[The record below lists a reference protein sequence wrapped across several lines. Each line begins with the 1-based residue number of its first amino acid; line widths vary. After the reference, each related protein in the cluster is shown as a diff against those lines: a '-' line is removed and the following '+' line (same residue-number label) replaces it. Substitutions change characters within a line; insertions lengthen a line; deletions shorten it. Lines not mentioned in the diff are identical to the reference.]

1 MKWKQVAATVV
12 GVGIVLTVFL
22 LILSR
27 VPLQVRISGGQLE
40 VVRVVEMTVTP
51 TETAEATASPT
62 AVEPTATSQPTT
74 RPSPTLIASATPVP
88 SLPPVIIDPMEEMTT
103 WTTYGDE
110 ASTMS
115 VTTTSGI
122 TGNAVEITFELQ
134 EWGWMGL
141 SQEIDPQALQG
152 TTGIRFFHRGNG
164 APNTIEFK
172 VLYAP
177 NAQGESAIFSVLWP
191 GVTATENWESLEVR
205 YDDLSCWEETP
216 CEPGETVDP
225 AQVWKIDFAVSNKAH
240 LGDEPGAGVVVIDE
254 VQGVR

>member
-12 GVGIVLTVFL
+12 GVGIVLAVFL

-74 RPSPTLIASATPVP
+74 RPSPTLIASATPEP
-88 SLPPVIIDPMEEMTT
+88 SLSPITIDPMEDMAG
-103 WTTYGDE
+103 WSTYVDDK
-110 ASTMS
+110 TVFT
-115 VTTTSGI
+115 VTATSGI
-122 TGNAVEITFELQ
+122 TGNAVEIAFELQ
-134 EWGWMGL
+134 EWGWMGV
-141 SQEIDPQALQG
+141 SREIEPQMLQG
-152 TTGIRFFHRGNG
+152 TRGIRFFHRGDG

-191 GVTATENWESLEVR
+191 GVTATEDWETLEVH

-225 AQVWKIDFAVSNKAH
+225 AKVWKLDFAVSNKAH
-240 LGDEPGAGVVVIDE
+240 LGDVPGAGVVVIDE